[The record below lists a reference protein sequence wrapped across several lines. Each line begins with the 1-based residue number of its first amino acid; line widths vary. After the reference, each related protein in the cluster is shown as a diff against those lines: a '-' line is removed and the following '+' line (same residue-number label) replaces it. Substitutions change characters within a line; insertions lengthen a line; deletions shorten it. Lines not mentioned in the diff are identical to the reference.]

1 MPAPSIWQ
9 EKVEALPCDVLGRV
23 QRGLCRRLPDN
34 AEPLDA
40 LAEREPALA
49 ALLRPSLLGHLIAA
63 PQAGRPQRLEFGKRP
78 PKFRPHGGTS
88 ADADGCS
95 LHGSTQVGK
104 IDRKGLEKLCRY
116 LVRPPLS
123 AQRLELAGGGQ
134 VRVHLKNEW
143 SGGVKSVLMP
153 ESDLVLRL
161 RASVPLP
168 RRC

>member
-1 MPAPSIWQ
+1 M
-9 EKVEALPCDVLGRV
+9 
-23 QRGLCRRLPDN
+23 
-34 AEPLDA
+34 
-40 LAEREPALA
+40 
-49 ALLRPSLLGHLIAA
+49 
-63 PQAGRPQRLEFGKRP
+63 
-78 PKFRPHGGTS
+78 
-88 ADADGCS
+88 
-95 LHGSTQVGK
+95 GK